1 MASNPL
7 DSSSPTPPPCT
18 STANSLLATANIPLQ
33 SAGVIPEDVPILVMP
48 PPSKDSQQYD
58 SKKTKEATK
67 YSAKI
72 FRDFCHSRGVS
83 TAIENMAKSEL
94 DDLLSDFYINVR
106 TQGGQ
111 YYSFSSLVALRHG
124 LNRYLKTVNIVNDPA
139 FRKSNMSF
147 KVALKRLKEAGK
159 GSIEHKEPISQ
170 TDMATLYS
178 HSQVFNPNT
187 PEGLLN
193 KVWFEITFYFFRRG
207 QENQRYLTPH
217 HFGFGTDEYGR
228 KYVYKRKSLSQYTN
242 GCNIESNSSPLS
254 PDSSRSA
261 RMYATGNSVCPVATF
276 ERYLRK
282 RNPHELALFQHP
294 RTTSFQDSI
303 WYNASP
309 LGKEAL
315 STMMKRIAL
324 TAKLSR
330 LYTNHC
336 IRATAKFV
344 LFQVF
349 DAFQYDPQQATSSS
363 LTTPSQSLALPGISS
378 ISGLN
383 TLSSHDM
390 PAPHDTTNTGSMN
403 YGAHSSGLRGMVQS
417 DSDSTFAHLPNLSE
431 IALNRQEAME
441 VQSAVAAAT
450 GTVISQSE
458 VETYEPEPQ
467 VHPMT
472 NSKIRINQEKDLSIS
487 FSASSRPATVFKKTY
502 VDPEHAD
509 GMMKSLA
516 SLWRKRRLCDAKIC
530 SGNKYVT
537 LHRLVLFAA
546 SPHLMEKNI
555 TDGADLEVNL
565 PPGISEDGLKIFV
578 SFLYDGVLNLNEHM
592 YKDVE
597 RISNLLK
604 VDKIQKHC
612 REFAASL
619 NEHKQ
624 MTSSPSGLNSR
635 RRDSLP
641 KSHKQNNRQTVVLT
655 LSDDSNPAEITFDNP
670 EHSMGLSHSHME
682 EVHTTLLDDRIQ
694 SFSEQ
699 QQQQQHNYLTPSQ
712 QHQNQ
717 FPSTS
722 QASSMSLQTSGSLVV
737 GGIPSDCGIKTEP
750 IEILDDDVTD
760 YNLTQDDLKQCKPSI
775 GQTSTKGYSED
786 NNSSSDLPHRRSSST
801 SSSSQGHLSSKAT
814 RTYMTP
820 SKCESDI
827 ELAPIESISTCVTTT
842 GVTGSSPYPV
852 TLVASSGETFP
863 LYSLSSNQS

>member
-18 STANSLLATANIPLQ
+18 STANSLLASTNIPLQ
-33 SAGVIPEDVPILVMP
+33 SAGVIHEDVPLLVMP
-48 PPSKDSQQYD
+48 PPSKEPHQYD

-72 FRDFCHSRGVS
+72 FRDFCHSRGIN
-83 TAIENMAKSEL
+83 TAIEDMAKSEL
-94 DDLLSDFYINVR
+94 DELLSDFYINVR

-111 YYSFSSLVALRHG
+111 FYSFSSLVALRHG

-170 TDMATLYS
+170 ADMATLYS

-242 GCNIESNSSPLS
+242 GCSIESNSSPLS

-261 RMYATGNSVCPVATF
+261 RMYATGNAVCPVATF

-330 LYTNHC
+330 VYTNHC

-349 DAFQYDPQQATSSS
+349 DAFQFDPQQGTSSS

-383 TLSSHDM
+383 TLSSHEM
-390 PAPHDTTNTGSMN
+390 QATHDTNAGSMN
-403 YGAHSSGLRGMVQS
+403 YSPHPSGLRVSMVQT
-417 DSDSTFAHLPNLSE
+417 DTDNTFPHLPNLSE

-450 GTVISQSE
+450 GAIIGQPE
-458 VETYEPEPQ
+458 VETYEPEP
-467 VHPMT
+467 VHT
-472 NSKIRINQEKDLSIS
+472 IQNSKIRINQEKDLSVS

-530 SGNKYVT
+530 SGNKNVT

-578 SFLYDGVLNLNEHM
+578 SFLYDGVLNLNEHL

-624 MTSSPSGLNSR
+624 MTSSPSTLTPR
-635 RRDSLP
+635 HRDSLP
-641 KSHKQNNRQTVVLT
+641 KSQSNRQTVVLT
-655 LSDDSNPAEITFDNP
+655 LSDDSNPADVTFDNQ
-670 EHSMGLSHSHME
+670 EQNVGLSHSHLE
-682 EVHTTLLDDRIQ
+682 DVHNSLLDERLQ
-694 SFSEQ
+694 SLNE
-699 QQQQQHNYLTPSQ
+699 QHNYLTS
-712 QHQNQ
+712 HQNQ

-722 QASSMSLQTSGSLVV
+722 QASSMSLQGSSSVS
-737 GGIPSDCGIKTEP
+737 GIPSECGIKTEP

-760 YNLTQDDLKQCKPSI
+760 YNLSQEDIKQCKPNINQS
-775 GQTSTKGYSED
+775 GKGYTDDSSNSE
-786 NNSSSDLPHRRSSST
+786 PHRRSS
-801 SSSSQGHLSSKAT
+801 QGHISSKVT

-820 SKCESDI
+820 SKCESGI
-827 ELAPIESISTCVTTT
+827 ELTPMESISTCATT
-842 GVTGSSPYPV
+842 GASPYPV
-852 TLVASSGETFP
+852 SLVASSGETFP
-863 LYSLSSNQS
+863 LYTLSSNQS

>member
-1 MASNPL
+1 MASNPQAP
-7 DSSSPTPPPCT
+7 STSASPPPGSSP
-18 STANSLLATANIPLQ
+18 TANSLLAGTNIPLPT
-33 SAGVIPEDVPILVMP
+33 AGVVNEDVPILVMP
-48 PPSKDSQQYD
+48 PPPKEPQQYD

-72 FRDFCHSRGVS
+72 FRDFCHSRGIN
-83 TAIENMAKSEL
+83 TAIEDMAKSEL
-94 DDLLSDFYINVR
+94 DELLTDFYINVR

-111 YYSFSSLVALRHG
+111 FYSFSSLVALRHG
-124 LNRYLKTVNIVNDPA
+124 LNRYLKNVNIVNDPA
-139 FRKSNMSF
+139 FRKSNLSF

-170 TDMATLYS
+170 ADMATLYS

-207 QENQRYLTPH
+207 QENQRYLTPN
-217 HFGFGTDEYGR
+217 HFGFATDEYGR
-228 KYVYKRKSLSQYTN
+228 KYVYKRKSLSLYTN
-242 GCNIESNSSPLS
+242 GCNMDPTASSS
-254 PDSSRSA
+254 DSGRGV
-261 RMYATGNSVCPVATF
+261 RMYATGSAVCPVATF

-282 RNPHELALFQHP
+282 RNPHESALFQHP

-330 LYTNHC
+330 VYTNHC

-349 DAFQYDPQQATSSS
+349 DAFQQFDPQQGNSSS
-363 LTTPSQSLALPGISS
+363 SMGAQPHAQSLAMSGINA
-378 ISGLN
+378 IPGLN
-383 TLSSHDM
+383 TLTSHDL
-390 PAPHDTTNTGSMN
+390 TGSHDAGAAGAN
-403 YGAHSSGLRGMVQS
+403 IAGTLSYGTHPSGLRVAMVQADPDNS
-417 DSDSTFAHLPNLSE
+417 FISAAHLPNLSE

-450 GTVISQSE
+450 ANIISQPPIES
-458 VETYEPEPQ
+458 YDPGPEQ
-467 VHPMT
+467 SLQ
-472 NSKIRINQEKDLSIS
+472 NSKMRGCTDKDLSVS

-530 SGNKYVT
+530 SGDKNVT

-578 SFLYDGVLNLNEHM
+578 SFLYDGVLNLNEHL

-612 REFAASL
+612 REFSASL
-619 NEHKQ
+619 NEHRQ
-624 MTSSPSGLNSR
+624 MTSSPSISAPR
-635 RRDSLP
+635 RRDNLP
-641 KSHKQNNRQTVVLT
+641 KSQKSSNRQTVVLT
-655 LSDDSNPAEITFDNP
+655 LSDDSNPP
-670 EHSMGLSHSHME
+670 ETSVGQQHPQEHTLTLSHSQIE
-682 EVHTTLLDDRIQ
+682 DLQNNLDERIQ
-694 SFSEQ
+694 ALNE
-699 QQQQQHNYLTPSQ
+699 HHAYM
-712 QHQNQ
+712 
-717 FPSTS
+717 TS
-722 QASSMSLQTSGSLVV
+722 HHDRYPPATQTSGISLQTAANSST
-737 GGIPSDCGIKTEP
+737 ISHESGIKTEP
-750 IEILDDDVTD
+750 IEILDDDITD
-760 YNLTQDDLKQCKPSI
+760 YSPSQDNIKHSKRSL
-775 GQTSTKGYSED
+775 
-786 NNSSSDLPHRRSSST
+786 NSSKSYAGDGPGSDAIRRSSQPHTT
-801 SSSSQGHLSSKAT
+801 SSTVT
-814 RTYMTP
+814 RTYLTT
-820 SKCESDI
+820 SKCESGLEMAEMDGI
-827 ELAPIESISTCVTTT
+827 TTSCASGT
-842 GVTGSSPYPV
+842 SPYPV
-852 TLVASSGETFP
+852 SLVASSGETFP
-863 LYSLSSNQS
+863 LYTLSSNQS